1 MPIFTPA
8 QSDFTVTREPP
19 VEQIIE
25 LPDGAKVVHLPTAE
39 LRSNEASA
47 RSVKWVYMLTAVVL
61 FALVVITAV
70 GPHIPAGE

>member
-1 MPIFTPA
+1 MFSPA

-19 VEQIIE
+19 VEVVVE
-25 LPDGAKVVHLPTAE
+25 LPDGAKVVQLPRAD

-47 RSVKWVYMLTAVVL
+47 SSVKWVYILTAMVL
-61 FALVVITAV
+61 FALLVITVV